1 MLVRI
6 LGSLVLLAA
15 LAGCAQSSQAPRL
28 VETKAVVQLLRNEAW
43 YRLPE
48 VMVKGDSET
57 DDVSVGCEGDPD
69 GRIRNW
75 QSSTVALINNS
86 FAPRAIGVADT
97 LAATFTNQGWTR
109 ERTESEEGV
118 TTVLR
123 RVNVVAVITID
134 AVKKTPEHRA
144 TVRITVT
151 GPCVLTEGPDSEE
164 VQLLERVAAQGRS
177 AAEG

>member
-6 LGSLVLLAA
+6 LGSIVLLAA

-57 DDVSVGCEGDPD
+57 EDVSQGCAGDPE

-75 QSSTVALINNS
+75 RSSTIALINNS

-97 LAATFTNQGWTR
+97 LAATFANQGWTSS
-109 ERTESEEGV
+109 RTESEGTV
-118 TTVLR
+118 TTVLE
-123 RVNVVAVITID
+123 RVNVVAVITIE
-134 AVKKTPEHRA
+134 ARPKTPERRA

-164 VQLLERVAAQGRS
+164 VRLLERVAAQGRS
-177 AAEG
+177 TAEG

>member
-1 MLVRI
+1 MLARI
-6 LGSLVLLAA
+6 LLPVLLIAA

-48 VMVKGDSET
+48 VMIKGDSET
-57 DDVSVGCEGDPD
+57 EDVSKGCVGDPE

-75 QSSTVALINNS
+75 QSSTIALINNS
-86 FAPRAIGVADT
+86 FAPRAVGVADT
-97 LAATFTNQGWTR
+97 LATSFANQGWTLS
-109 ERTESEEGV
+109 RTESEGTV
-118 TTVLR
+118 TTVLA
-123 RVNVVAVITID
+123 RVNVVAVITIE
-134 AVKKTPEHRA
+134 ATAKTPEHRA

-151 GPCVLTEGPDSEE
+151 GPCVLTEGPDSDE